1 MKLKKLS
8 QKIRA
13 IIFLIIFILG
23 DLLVL
28 TFVIHR
34 TVKEIYSLNQAIS
47 NERLRLE
54 ERYQKRKTARLT
66 VENFNKIKEELPAL
80 ESTVLHAGNELELVT
95 SLEEIASK
103 NNISQ
108 KINLSP
114 REGKKDFGD
123 KININLNVEGVYQDF
138 LRYLNDIESMNIVLI
153 IHNINVSLAA
163 REDERQAGKIRA
175 LLQGHL
181 YFSKE

>member
-1 MKLKKLS
+1 MKIKRFT

-13 IIFLIIFILG
+13 IVFLVVFILG
-23 DLLVL
+23 DLFVL
-28 TFVIHR
+28 TFIIHR
-34 TVKEIYSLNQAIS
+34 TIKEIYSLNQAIN
-47 NERLRLE
+47 NERVRLE

-66 VENFNKIKEELPAL
+66 VENFNKIKEELPSL
-80 ESTVLHAGNELELVT
+80 ESTVLSAGNELELVT
-95 SLEEIASK
+95 SLEDIAFK
-103 NNISQ
+103 NDISQ

-123 KININLNVEGVYQDF
+123 KININLNIDGTYQDF
-138 LRYLNDIESMNIVLI
+138 LRYLNDIEGMNTMLI
-153 IHNINVSLAA
+153 MDNVNISLAA
-163 REDERQAGKIRA
+163 REDERQAGKVRV